1 MVVEVRRVLGQYRH
15 QMAVV
20 DDQDPVEQVVAD
32 SSGGWSLSGKP
43 DELVAQRGLGPT
55 VASGVRRPASVGR
68 PGRLGEARR
77 PRGLAVSKG
86 GLARWPDECYGVGE
100 LSGIVQTDQ
109 DCVRCSVV
117 RGGDGQSRRS

>member
-55 VASGVRRPASVGR
+55 VACSVWRPASVGR
-68 PGRLGEARR
+68 PGRLGGGAPAAGARGVQGGIG
-77 PRGLAVSKG
+77 PLAG
-86 GLARWPDECYGVGE
+86 
-100 LSGIVQTDQ
+100 
-109 DCVRCSVV
+109 
-117 RGGDGQSRRS
+117 